1 MTRMLENH
9 ITKYNVMIF
18 PNLILNQNLFV
29 HLQLLLMK
37 PLKLQK
43 SDEKIENI
51 EASVPLSIR
60 YTLNL

>member
-43 SDEKIENI
+43 SDEKLE
-51 EASVPLSIR
+51 EVLKLVSL
-60 YTLNL
+60 